1 MNLVCALRAFLAV
14 SIVVS
19 GSPSSAKPDCR
30 DGARNVRIALLL
42 PSGGVWPL
50 SVASDY
56 FDQRFIPADLGSRDG
71 LLLRMQ
77 ATDFSPWPRGIR
89 PHISEGPF
97 MSYLLTNY
105 LPFEEVADRA
115 ARQESGHNIFGTVE
129 ITRTP
134 GPFGLTV
141 LTVPPPKGKYYA
153 GPLEEHDVYVA
164 VDGQGSTTDI
174 IRCSRPGLTPY
185 QLCEHMIETGE
196 MDINL
201 AYAPEFLSDW
211 ARLSA
216 GAIEFL
222 DCMKGK

>member
-1 MNLVCALRAFLAV
+1 
-14 SIVVS
+14 
-19 GSPSSAKPDCR
+19 
-30 DGARNVRIALLL
+30 
-42 PSGGVWPL
+42 
-50 SVASDY
+50 
-56 FDQRFIPADLGSRDG
+56 
-71 LLLRMQ
+71 
-77 ATDFSPWPRGIR
+77 
-89 PHISEGPF
+89 